1 MAQPTNQQSRKY
13 FRSITEALT
22 ELELINANLLK
33 LDVGDNKKLKEQLLT
48 INTEIREVIEGIH
61 RLIEYYAFSYKGSSY
76 RKYYRGRKYGRKE

>member
-22 ELELINANLLK
+22 ELELINSNLLK

-61 RLIEYYAFSYKGSSY
+61 RLIEYYAFSSY